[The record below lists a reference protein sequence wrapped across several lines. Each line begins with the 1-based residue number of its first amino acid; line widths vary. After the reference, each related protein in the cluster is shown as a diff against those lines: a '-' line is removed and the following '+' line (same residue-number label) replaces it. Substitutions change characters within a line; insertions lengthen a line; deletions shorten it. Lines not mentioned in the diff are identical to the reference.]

1 VNSGIECLLGA
12 VLLKWY
18 RKMRERSSN
27 SSFFLKFIFFLAT
40 LFVFEMLLS
49 SLVSKETPPTN
60 FFPYHGTDFTTKQ
73 ASLDADTEKKN
84 SGYSPKDNR
93 KHAKKASNAT
103 AEDRV
108 QQLLR
113 KTKLGLYLDEETA
126 KKLPK
131 WLDVVELYGD
141 DIKIE
146 GLDTCKTFQDNIP
159 YKERMA
165 GPAGIF
171 NTGTN
176 LMFKIL
182 GGNCKLQQ
190 MNKIRWHVPW
200 GKHSPVNFRL
210 RHIAKKWGLP
220 PKLQTNVLP
229 IVTIKDP
236 YSWMGSMCRHKYATN
251 WPHGTQ
257 HCPNLVPNDFDRRL
271 PSFHEQDGVI
281 PVRVRYNKTHYTHHS
296 SLAGLWNDWYAGY
309 YDATFPR
316 LIVRFEDMLFRPDE
330 VAAIVCDCIGGE
342 LTENT
347 KYVIESAKG
356 EKGIHKAS
364 LGAIPA
370 LIRYGDASAR
380 IEGFSKEDLEY
391 AKNTLNSTYMKLFS
405 YSLPS

>member
-1 VNSGIECLLGA
+1 
-12 VLLKWY
+12 
-18 RKMRERSSN
+18 MRERSSK
-27 SSFFLKFIFFLAT
+27 SSFFFNFIFFLAT
-40 LFVFEMLLS
+40 VIVFETLLS
-49 SLVSKETPPTN
+49 SLVSKEVPPTN
-60 FFPYHGTDFTTKQ
+60 LFPDHGSDFTKKQ
-73 ASLDADTEKKN
+73 ILPDADTERKY
-84 SGYSPKDNR
+84 SGKSPKDNR
-93 KHAKKASNAT
+93 KHVKMARNAT
-103 AEDRV
+103 VEDRV
-108 QQLLR
+108 QQLVR
-113 KTKLGLYLDEETA
+113 KSKLNLYLDEETA

-131 WLDVVELYGD
+131 WLDVVELYGE

-182 GGNCKLQQ
+182 SGNCKLKDK
-190 MNKIRWHVPW
+190 NNIRWHVPW
-200 GKHSPVNFRL
+200 GKHRPANYRL

-220 PKLQTNVLP
+220 LNIQTNVLP
-229 IVTIKDP
+229 IATIKDP
-236 YSWMGSMCRHKYATN
+236 YSWMGSMCRHKHATI
-251 WPHGTQ
+251 WPHSLK
-257 HCPNLVPNDFDRRL
+257 HCPNLVPNNIDRRL
-271 PSFHEQDGVI
+271 PRFHEQDGAI
-281 PVRVRYNKTHYTHHS
+281 PVRVSYNRTYFTHHS
-296 SLAGLWNDWYAGY
+296 SLAGLWNDWYGGY

-316 LIVRFEDMLFRPDE
+316 LIVRFEDMLFRSDE

-356 EKGIHKAS
+356 ENGPHKDS
-364 LGAIPA
+364 FGMIEA

-391 AKNTLNSTYMKLFS
+391 AKNVLNSTYMKLFS
-405 YSLPS
+405 YSYPS